1 MSRPSLAREERQR
14 EREQMKRERDVLL
27 LYGSA
32 FANIPYIEHVPKH
45 CPRLAPDA
53 VLTALCKL
61 AAIRLNAERC
71 MVSLLDEE
79 SGRQHWLSEATRDL
93 ALRPEM
99 PGDAPETLWLGN
111 VSTPRS
117 WGLCKELLSLSP
129 EDEPV
134 FSIDDLTKD
143 GRSTFRD
150 HIKGIPEMHF
160 FASTALKS
168 PNGCIVGSM
177 CVFDSKSRD
186 GLTKEEVVLLRGL
199 AATVMDHL
207 HTYTVQDCY
216 RRGERF
222 TRGLVSFAEGAAVI
236 SPLDTGSNID
246 PTQKDATNVVHLQ
259 STSAPSPPRPDAS
272 KLAMPSVDTSI
283 AASPEGTAK
292 PTSPPTSPVSK
303 TRSES
308 VRNQA
313 IGKLQNKILPM
324 NAKSM
329 FSRAA
334 SIMMASSDLDGVLIL
349 DASVAANYQRHGP
362 WGFANGTDTPYESDM
377 SKMPSSDSASGTDG
391 IASNCASSRSSS
403 KKCQVLGMATS
414 DRTGEVQLADIL
426 EADLGRLLQ
435 EFPNGKII
443 TFTTNG
449 LSLSSND
456 DSSDLSGANG
466 VKPSQSGEPPK
477 RTASQ
482 KSLRGSKAVQAMFPG
497 ARCVAFVPFWDYER
511 SRWFA
516 GCLCWSNNIR
526 RLLSPAVDLAYL
538 KIFSHSI
545 MRELSRLDARA
556 SNMHGILG
564 ALEFIKDTPLDIFQT
579 SMLNSLNACGTTL
592 LDTINHVMDYA
603 KLGEARQSIS
613 SKRLLDGNT
622 IRLSSKPLKIRRN
635 KAPAFDLSIATEEV
649 VEAVFSGSTYVPVT
663 SKLLDA
669 AETPTFEASDPMPQ
683 RKSCFIVLDLAFED
697 DWVFAF
703 PVGSWRRLVMNLFGN
718 AVKYTSSGF
727 VHVSLRVSRGAENS
741 SAATSVTLTIKD
753 TGAGISP
760 TFLVNGAF
768 QAFSQEDTHAVGTG
782 LGLSIVKQII
792 DINGGN
798 VDIRSELAVGTEVTV
813 KVALPKPDRSI
824 TGNPERSRFLSFLP
838 RLKSRR
844 ICILHKKL
852 ELVEA
857 RTQSP
862 EDEGLQRFISSLART
877 LEDHLHMDV
886 TLTTEWEG
894 HGAELVICPEVSF
907 DYLAAI
913 RRDRVSA
920 HRASRRA
927 PVAIFVARD
936 SLEAATLRSD
946 ERVSNRESVVK
957 IMTQPCGP
965 YKLAYVLDACLD
977 RFAHPEENTV
987 SPGNLSTPP
996 AQNLLETQIREDPST
1011 ILKWLYIDDTLPRA
1025 TPNTPLLSAAGTLST
1040 AGSAANKVRPSLSE
1054 EEPIV
1059 SHILITDDNPLNRK
1073 LLVTFMRKQCLQYQ
1087 EASNGLEALKAYQQD
1102 ASKFEVILMDMSMP
1116 IMDGMSATRAIRE
1129 FENELNLPR
1138 CSIIA
1143 LTGLTSASARLE
1155 AWRSGIDHFMTKPV
1169 NFKMLGKLLKK
1180 EEERRVERVRAGK
1193 EDMGIVRD
1201 VQDLEVENEVALP
1214 KV

>member
-1 MSRPSLAREERQR
+1 MSRPSIAREERQR
-14 EREQMKRERDVLL
+14 EREQMKRNRDVLL

-45 CPRLAPDA
+45 CPRPSPDT
-53 VLTALCKL
+53 VLTALCQL

-177 CVFDSKSRD
+177 CVFDGKSRD

-222 TRGLVSFAEGAAVI
+222 TRGLISFAEGAAVI

-259 STSAPSPPRPDAS
+259 STSAHSPPRPDAS
-272 KLAMPSVDTSI
+272 KPAMPSVDTSI

-313 IGKLQNKILPM
+313 IEKLQNEILPM

-362 WGFANGTDTPYESDM
+362 RGFANDTDTPYESDI
-377 SKMPSSDSASGTDG
+377 SKMSSSDSASGTDG

-403 KKCQVLGMATS
+403 KKCQVLGMATY
-414 DRTGEVQLADIL
+414 DRIGEVQLADIL

-456 DSSDLSGANG
+456 DSSDLPGADG

-482 KSLRGSKAVQAMFPG
+482 KSLKGSKAVQAMFPG

-511 SRWFA
+511 KKKLQIMSMFCVGFIITIVSCLRLQAFVQFA
-516 GCLCWSNNIR
+516 KTQNPTYDN
-526 RLLSPAVDLAYL
+526 
-538 KIFSHSI
+538 
-545 MRELSRLDARA
+545 
-556 SNMHGILG
+556 
-564 ALEFIKDTPLDIFQT
+564 T
-579 SMLNSLNACGTTL
+579 SGLYWC
-592 LDTINHVMDYA
+592 
-603 KLGEARQSIS
+603 
-613 SKRLLDGNT
+613 
-622 IRLSSKPLKIRRN
+622 
-635 KAPAFDLSIATEEV
+635 ATE
-649 VEAVFSGSTYVPVT
+649 S
-663 SKLLDA
+663 
-669 AETPTFEASDPMPQ
+669 
-683 RKSCFIVLDLAFED
+683 
-697 DWVFAF
+697 
-703 PVGSWRRLVMNLFGN
+703 NLF
-718 AVKYTSSGF
+718 
-727 VHVSLRVSRGAENS
+727 
-741 SAATSVTLTIKD
+741 TIV
-753 TGAGISP
+753 ACMP
-760 TFLVNGAF
+760 AM
-768 QAFSQEDTHAVGTG
+768 
-782 LGLSIVKQII
+782 
-792 DINGGN
+792 
-798 VDIRSELAVGTEVTV
+798 RS
-813 KVALPKPDRSI
+813 
-824 TGNPERSRFLSFLP
+824 
-838 RLKSRR
+838 
-844 ICILHKKL
+844 ILHKTSRRFRDISSYASKGHYDRDGL
-852 ELVEA
+852 GKGSYLRHDSEQQQRSRSGSLPFGVISKSTDVNIYYTERSDSDVELV
-857 RTQSP
+857 
-862 EDEGLQRFISSLART
+862 
-877 LEDHLHMDV
+877 
-886 TLTTEWEG
+886 
-894 HGAELVICPEVSF
+894 
-907 DYLAAI
+907 
-913 RRDRVSA
+913 DR
-920 HRASRRA
+920 
-927 PVAIFVARD
+927 P
-936 SLEAATLRSD
+936 
-946 ERVSNRESVVK
+946 
-957 IMTQPCGP
+957 
-965 YKLAYVLDACLD
+965 
-977 RFAHPEENTV
+977 
-987 SPGNLSTPP
+987 PGT
-996 AQNLLETQIREDPST
+996 
-1011 ILKWLYIDDTLPRA
+1011 
-1025 TPNTPLLSAAGTLST
+1025 
-1040 AGSAANKVRPSLSE
+1040 
-1054 EEPIV
+1054 
-1059 SHILITDDNPLNRK
+1059 
-1073 LLVTFMRKQCLQYQ
+1073 
-1087 EASNGLEALKAYQQD
+1087 
-1102 ASKFEVILMDMSMP
+1102 
-1116 IMDGMSATRAIRE
+1116 
-1129 FENELNLPR
+1129 
-1138 CSIIA
+1138 
-1143 LTGLTSASARLE
+1143 
-1155 AWRSGIDHFMTKPV
+1155 
-1169 NFKMLGKLLKK
+1169 
-1180 EEERRVERVRAGK
+1180 
-1193 EDMGIVRD
+1193 
-1201 VQDLEVENEVALP
+1201 
-1214 KV
+1214 

>member
-14 EREQMKRERDVLL
+14 ERERIKRERDVLL

-45 CPRLAPDA
+45 CPRPAPDA
-53 VLTALCKL
+53 VLTALCQL

-99 PGDAPETLWLGN
+99 PGDAPETLWLGY
-111 VSTPRS
+111 VSTPQS

-186 GLTKEEVVLLRGL
+186 GITKEEAVLLRGL

-222 TRGLVSFAEGAAVI
+222 IRGLISFAEGAAVI

-272 KLAMPSVDTSI
+272 KPAMPSVDTSI
-283 AASPEGTAK
+283 AASPEETTK
-292 PTSPPTSPVSK
+292 PTSLPTSPVSE

-349 DASVAANYQRHGP
+349 DASVAVNHQRNGSR
-362 WGFANGTDTPYESDM
+362 GFANDTDNPYESDM
-377 SKMPSSDSASGTDG
+377 SKTPSNDSASGTDG

-414 DRTGEVQLADIL
+414 DWIGEVQLADIL
-426 EADLGRLLQ
+426 EADLGQLLQ

-449 LSLSSND
+449 LSLSSNN

-497 ARCVAFVPFWDYER
+497 ARCIAFVPFWDYER

-516 GCLCWSNNIR
+516 GCLCWSNNVR
-526 RLLSPAVDLAYL
+526 RLLSTAVDLAYL

-579 SMLNSLNACGTTL
+579 SMLNSLNACGTAL

-635 KAPAFDLSIATEEV
+635 KAPAFDLSIATEEA

-683 RKSCFIVLDLAFED
+683 RKPCFIVLDLAFED

-703 PVGSWRRLVMNLFGN
+703 P
-718 AVKYTSSGF
+718 
-727 VHVSLRVSRGAENS
+727 
-741 SAATSVTLTIKD
+741 D

-760 TFLVNGAF
+760 TFLANGAF
-768 QAFSQEDTHAVGTG
+768 QAFSQEDIHAVGTG

-792 DINGGN
+792 DTNGGK

-813 KVALPKPDRSI
+813 KIALPKPDRSI
-824 TGNPERSRFLSFLP
+824 TGNPERSQFLSILP
-838 RLKSRR
+838 RLKRR
-844 ICILHKKL
+844 KICILHKKL

-857 RTQSP
+857 QTQSP
-862 EDEGLQRFISSLART
+862 EDEGLQRFITSLART
-877 LEDHLHMDV
+877 LENHLHMDV
-886 TLTTEWEG
+886 ILATKWEG

-913 RRDRVSA
+913 RRNRVST

-927 PVAIFVARD
+927 PVAIFVAMD

-946 ERVSNRESVVK
+946 ERVSNRESVVE

-977 RFAHPEENTV
+977 RFARPEENIV
-987 SPGNLSTPP
+987 SPGTLSIPP

-1011 ILKWLYIDDTLPRA
+1011 ILKSLYIDDTLPRA
-1025 TPNTPLLSAAGTLST
+1025 TPTTPPLSAARTLST
-1040 AGSAANKVRPSLSE
+1040 AGSAANKVRPSRSE
-1054 EEPIV
+1054 EEAII

-1073 LLVTFMRKQCLQYQ
+1073 LLVTFMRKQGLQYQ

-1102 ASKFEVILMDMSMP
+1102 ASKFKVILMDMSMP
-1116 IMDGMSATRAIRE
+1116 IMDGMSATLAIRE

-1180 EEERRVERVRAGK
+1180 EEERRVELVRACK
-1193 EDMGIVRD
+1193 EDMGSVRD
-1201 VQDLEVENEVALP
+1201 VQDLEQENEVALP